1 MVVEILCHYMTQA
14 SSDQNKNALMQF
26 FQSAKFEKPHIAI
39 FSDRAPSRIFWLL
52 NQDWQLNP

>member
-14 SSDQNKNALMQF
+14 SSDQNKKGIHLL
-26 FQSAKFEKPHIAI
+26 SAMFEKLHIAI

-52 NQDWQLNP
+52 YQDWQLNP